1 MSPIRRSAALLVP
14 VLLTLVSSAAADVPA
29 TASLSSPIKVPSMGG
44 FSVGTMTMTVNYTA
58 SGATVTAG
66 APTVSLGLGHVLKTR
81 TCLQI
86 HVARKTPTASC
97 KEITSDTR
105 GLPAT
110 IAIAAPTVVAT
121 ISRPPAGGSGY
132 VDALVTISQRAA
144 NGTFS
149 EIASSWTP
157 AGLSSAG
164 VPLIAIGATNALLPG
179 LQGAALQ
186 PKAGT
191 TDPPSGGENTGN
203 PDSMCV
209 SRPLAAT
216 GPVPSDLSTTALG
229 VDAPAAY
236 EVGEPLGGAPAKGV
250 MLVLHG
256 GGWSA
261 VGAGGIESER
271 TTADRWRAR
280 GWRTIN
286 ATYRACGSSGGDA
299 LWFHDRI
306 RKLYGATVPFCTSG
320 QSAGGHL
327 ALMVAA
333 FRSDVGCVVDEAGP
347 TDMATLANERAFD
360 PTTGGGQYEGPRWVL
375 NQVVAA
381 FGQENLDWWSPA
393 ALGVKARVLFAVATQ
408 DKFVPAAQGDD
419 LLTEQRQRDP
429 NAYVDRLTLDAGPI
443 SWVHASVSQAALDAL
458 AAREED
464 LVRGL

>member
-306 RKLYGATVPFCTSG
+306 RKLYGATVPFCTSTRTILKPTG
-320 QSAGGHL
+320 AMTL
-327 ALMVAA
+327 PT
-333 FRSDVGCVVDEAGP
+333 VGAMSPNC
-347 TDMATLANERAFD
+347 AT
-360 PTTGGGQYEGPRWVL
+360 
-375 NQVVAA
+375 
-381 FGQENLDWWSPA
+381 
-393 ALGVKARVLFAVATQ
+393 
-408 DKFVPAAQGDD
+408 
-419 LLTEQRQRDP
+419 
-429 NAYVDRLTLDAGPI
+429 NACP
-443 SWVHASVSQAALDAL
+443 S
-458 AAREED
+458 
-464 LVRGL
+464 